1 MEWSSLFTAAGSL
14 GGVWLGAHLQNRAQR
29 SARQDTQRH
38 DLIKDASLVLGNVR
52 VVLTSMRPSP
62 YAAYA
67 SNPGYDLPAEIATRR
82 QEANIWR
89 PQLAALA
96 VRWPEAAPELRAI
109 EQYMGTQPNRL
120 AGLVSD
126 VAASASGWVS
136 RLTEHKQEHLG
147 LEAAL
152 DRAERKLHGTYRE
165 SDEADQPD
173 ETAEAD
179 G

>member
-1 MEWSSLFTAAGSL
+1 MDWSSLFTAAGSL
-14 GGVWLGAHLQNRAQR
+14 GGVWLGAHLQTRAQR
-29 SARQDTQRH
+29 LERQEAQRN
-38 DLIKDASLVLGNVR
+38 DLIKDASLVLGNTR
-52 VVLTSMRPSP
+52 VVLTSMRPSQ

-67 SNPGYDLPAEIATRR
+67 TTPGYDLPTEIATRR

-96 VRWPEAAPELRAI
+96 VRWPDAAPELRAI

-120 AGLVSD
+120 AALVSE
-126 VAASASGWVS
+126 VAGQASDWTT

-152 DRAERKLHGTYRE
+152 DRAERKLHGTY
-165 SDEADQPD
+165 DEAD
-173 ETAEAD
+173 ETE
-179 G
+179 